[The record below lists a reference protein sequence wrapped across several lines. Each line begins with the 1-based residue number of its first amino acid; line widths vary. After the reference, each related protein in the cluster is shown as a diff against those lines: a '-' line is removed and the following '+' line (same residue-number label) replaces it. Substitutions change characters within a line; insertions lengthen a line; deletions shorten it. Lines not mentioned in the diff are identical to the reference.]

1 VKIGIELKENKMKK
15 TLIALILLFG
25 SANYCLASE
34 LYARVVQVEANYETV
49 TEYTPVKICRDEE
62 VPIYGNT
69 GQSNDNAGNVLLG
82 MILGGVSG
90 KVITGED
97 GGAAVGAIA
106 GGLIGANNNNNNNNQ
121 IIGYRTVQSC
131 TMNNKEI
138 NTTKLKNYR
147 ITYDFHGALGTSY
160 SYNSYLIGDNIPVRV
175 NVVAK

>member
-1 VKIGIELKENKMKK
+1 MEKMLLA
-15 TLIALILLFG
+15 TILLIG
-25 SANYCLASE
+25 STCHSLASE
-34 LYARVVQVEANYETV
+34 LYARVVQVEVNYETV
-49 TEYTPVKICRDEE
+49 TEYSPIKICRDEK

-69 GQSNDNAGNVLLG
+69 NQNNNNTGNVLLG

-106 GGLIGANNNNNNNNQ
+106 GGLIGANNNNTNTQ
-121 IIGYRTVQSC
+121 IIGYRIIQSC
-131 TMNNKEI
+131 SMENKE
-138 NTTKLKNYR
+138 TQSTKLRNYR

-160 SYNSYLIGDNIPVRV
+160 SYNSYLVGDNIPVKV

>member
-1 VKIGIELKENKMKK
+1 MKK
-15 TLIALILLFG
+15 PFLILIFLIG
-25 SANYCLASE
+25 SAYHSSASE
-34 LYARVVQVEANYETV
+34 LYARVVQVETNYETV
-49 TEYTPVKICRDEE
+49 TEYAPVKMCRDEE

-69 GQSNDNAGNVLLG
+69 GQNNDNAANVLLG

-106 GGLIGANNNNNNNNQ
+106 GGLIGANNNNNNVNNQ
-121 IIGYRTVQSC
+121 IVGFRTVQTC
-131 TMNNKEI
+131 TMENRETKS
-138 NTTKLKNYR
+138 TKLKNYK

-160 SYNSYLIGDNIPVRV
+160 SYNSYLVGDNIPVNV